1 MNTTGKIKKN
11 KMQKQ
16 ENAIK
21 ELKKCTRCNVIK
33 ESYQFSKCNSSK
45 DGLQFRCKVCRSEDM
60 KVWRKN
66 NEEYCKK
73 YAHESW
79 LNNKES
85 KSKYSKKYQ
94 TLNKE
99 QQKTYSKKHR
109 QTKKGIETR
118 KKYRKI
124 EYKLK
129 YGIDTEWTLKLI
141 LRNRLKNAVK
151 NNFQK
156 GKTLKILGCSIQDLK
171 LYLEQQFNNNM
182 NWDNYGKNKYWEID
196 HIKPCSS
203 FNLTDIEQQKQ
214 CFHYTNLQPL
224 TILQNRIK
232 KDKYEAINSN

>member
-1 MNTTGKIKKN
+1 MKKQDN
-11 KMQKQ
+11 V
-16 ENAIK
+16 IK
-21 ELKKCTRCNVIK
+21 ELKKCTKCNIVK
-33 ESYQFSKCNSSK
+33 ELNQFSKCISNK
-45 DGLQFRCKVCRSEDM
+45 DELQFRCKICRSEDM
-60 KVWRKN
+60 KIWRKDN
-66 NEEYCKK
+66 KDYCKE
-73 YAHESW
+73 YAHKNW

-99 QQKTYSKKHR
+99 QQKIYSEKHR
-109 QTKKGIETR
+109 QTEKGIETR

-129 YGIDTEWTLKLI
+129 YGIDIEWTLKLV
-141 LRNRLKNAVK
+141 LRNRLKNAIK

-156 GKTLKILGCSIQDLK
+156 GKTLKMLGCSIQEFK
-171 LYLEQQFNNNM
+171 LYLEQQFDENM
-182 NWDNYGKNKYWEID
+182 DWSNYGKDKYWEID

-203 FNLTDIEQQKQ
+203 FNLIDIEQQNI

-232 KDKYEAINSN
+232 KDKYEAIINN